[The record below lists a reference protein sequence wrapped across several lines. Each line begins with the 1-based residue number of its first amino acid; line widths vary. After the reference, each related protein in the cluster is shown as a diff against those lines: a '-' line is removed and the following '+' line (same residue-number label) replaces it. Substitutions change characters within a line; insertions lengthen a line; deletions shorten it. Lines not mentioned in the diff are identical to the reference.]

1 LSGNFNPACAVYRR
15 ALAEPGAE
23 ALVCAGQRLGYG
35 DLAGR
40 ASRLAALLPARA
52 PGQAQPRIGI
62 LASRSIGAC
71 VGALGA
77 AWSGA
82 AYVPLGLKQPAER
95 LLALIE
101 RCGLSAIVTDDAGA
115 RLLDAR
121 LLQHCPETIVHAGQ
135 EAFPQDAGESR
146 IAMPGETNETD
157 ETNAPPAAPAFMDA
171 DDTAYLLFTSG
182 TTGEPKGVVVPAGAL
197 RRYVEA
203 VVEVLGLRAD
213 DRVLGISEL
222 SFDVS
227 AHNMFATWQAGG
239 ALYPLPAAQTFAA
252 LKFAREARLTVWNS
266 VPSFAG
272 MLRRLG
278 ALAPGCLPDLRLTA
292 FGGEALPA
300 AIVDAWREA
309 APAAAIFNVY
319 GPTEV
324 TVGCIAQRVDAPPPL
339 TPGRDVVA
347 IGMPFPGTEAG
358 ILDEHGRTLPDGV
371 AGELALAG
379 AQLAQGY
386 LDDPALT
393 AQRFRVIDGKRWYLS
408 GDLAL
413 RDDAGRLHCLGRID
427 NQVKVLGHRIELDDI
442 EAHLRSV
449 SGSDA
454 VGAVAWPSLHGAAQ
468 GIVAFVAAA
477 AIDARDILAALKER
491 LPAYML
497 PHRVVA
503 LPELPCNASGK
514 IDRRALLSLLEGA
527 QQ

>member
-1 LSGNFNPACAVYRR
+1 MSGNFNPACAVYRR

-23 ALVCAGQRLGYG
+23 ALVCAGRRLGYG
-35 DLAGR
+35 DLARR
-40 ASRLAALLPARA
+40 ASRLAALLPARIE
-52 PGQAQPRIGI
+52 GQRIGI

-82 AYVPLGLKQPAER
+82 AYVPLGLKQPADR
-95 LLALIE
+95 LIALIE

-115 RLLDAR
+115 KLLDTRLLR
-121 LLQHCPETIVHAGQ
+121 HCPETIVHAGQ
-135 EAFPQDAGESR
+135 EAFPHDAGAHR
-146 IAMPGETNETD
+146 IAMSDGETD
-157 ETNAPPAAPAFMDA
+157 AALAAPAFMDA

-227 AHNMFATWQAGG
+227 AHNMFAIWQAGG
-239 ALYPLPAAQTFAA
+239 ALYPLPAAQTFGA

-300 AIVDAWREA
+300 AIVEAWREA

-319 GPTEV
+319 GPTEA

-347 IGMPFPGTEAG
+347 IGTPFPGTEAA
-358 ILDEHGRTLPDGV
+358 ILDEQGRALPDGV

-413 RDDAGRLHCLGRID
+413 RDDAGRLHCFGRID
-427 NQVKVLGHRIELDDI
+427 NQVKVLGHRIELDEI

-454 VGAVAWPSLHGAAQ
+454 VGAVAWPLLHGAAQ
-468 GIVAFVAAA
+468 GIVAFVAAT
-477 AIDARDILAALKER
+477 AIDARDILAGLKSR

-514 IDRRALLSLLEGA
+514 IDRRALLGLLQAGEA
-527 QQ
+527 PQ